1 MKRISMR
8 AAVPVLLIL
17 QEVSCFS
24 TQPAG
29 STFTCRSNGSN
40 GRNNAPLLL
49 RMSDQTTVERSTTTT
64 KVSANEI
71 SQDLPADL
79 YQQEQQL
86 QRPAASSAT
95 DTVASATTANF
106 DSGKEYRRGLATI
119 GLITLV
125 FASMSP
131 VMHAALATP
140 AEGGGTAAMAPPVLL
155 LNAAVSVI
163 ALLGLV
169 VGGPALQANT
179 ELPISLQLNQRQLM
193 KQRKSD
199 DGLDLAARAGLELG
213 LWKFLGTTANLF
225 GLALTTSAHGA
236 FLVQLTTLIVPVA
249 QGIMGVPI
257 PKRIAFSIG
266 LALMGVGLFT
276 QDGISGDAVSNNIV
290 LGDALCVVA
299 ACFYATFDLRL
310 FKWGKLVPPKDLI
323 TSKIATQAA
332 LSVLLLL
339 GVGFDE
345 AQTFL
350 LTNDFSQTGTTLGL
364 LVLWSGLMVNGLVPF
379 LQVGGQ
385 QAVGPTRAQTLYAS
399 QPLWAAIMSYLFLG
413 EEIGPQGQL
422 GGAIFL
428 TALFLAATAEPPDP
442 DCGVQNCE
450 V

>member
-1 MKRISMR
+1 MKSRCWNGGVSLR
-8 AAVPVLLIL
+8 AVVLVLLIL

-24 TQPAG
+24 TQQSAG
-29 STFTCRSNGSN
+29 STFTCTC
-40 GRNNAPLLL
+40 RNNANKGNNAPFLPL
-49 RMSDQTTVERSTTTT
+49 RMSDQTTVERSTT
-64 KVSANEI
+64 KVSVNEI
-71 SQDLPADL
+71 SKELPADA
-79 YQQEQQL
+79 YQQQQL
-86 QRPAASSAT
+86 QRESST
-95 DTVASATTANF
+95 DTVAATTNNF

-140 AEGGGTAAMAPPVLL
+140 EGGTAMAPPVLL

-163 ALLGLV
+163 ALFGLV
-169 VGGPALQANT
+169 VGGPVLQANT
-179 ELPISLQLNQRQLM
+179 ELPISLQLNQEKL
-193 KQRKSD
+193 KQTKSD

-225 GLALTTSAHGA
+225 GLALTTSSHGA
-236 FLVQLTTLIVPVA
+236 FLVQLTTLIVPVV

-257 PKRIAFSIG
+257 PNRIAFSIG
-266 LALMGVGLFT
+266 LALAGVGLFT

-290 LGDALCVVA
+290 LEDALCVVA
-299 ACFYATFDLRL
+299 ACFYATYDLRL

-345 AQTFL
+345 ARAFL
-350 LTNDFSQTGTTLGL
+350 LANDFSQTGTTLGL
-364 LVLWSGLMVNGLVPF
+364 LVLWSGLLVNGLVPF

-413 EEIGPQGQL
+413 EEIGLQGQVSEMADWNFVMIIL
-422 GGAIFL
+422 SLPSSRFK
-428 TALFLAATAEPPDP
+428 
-442 DCGVQNCE
+442 
-450 V
+450 

>member
-1 MKRISMR
+1 MAAMVDMTAQRPIMKSLSLW
-8 AAVPVLLIL
+8 AVVLVLLIL

-29 STFTCRSNGSN
+29 STCTYLNSNG
-40 GRNNAPLLL
+40 NNAPFLL
-49 RMSDQTTVERSTTTT
+49 RMSDQTTVERSTT

-71 SQDLPADL
+71 SKDLPAGL
-79 YQQEQQL
+79 YRQQQL
-86 QRPAASSAT
+86 QRESS
-95 DTVASATTANF
+95 TVAAATNF

-131 VMHAALATP
+131 VMHAALAAP
-140 AEGGGTAAMAPPVLL
+140 EGGTAMAPPVLL

-163 ALLGLV
+163 ALFGLV
-169 VGGPALQANT
+169 VGGPVLQAKT
-179 ELPISLQLNQRQLM
+179 ELPISFQLNREKLEQT
-193 KQRKSD
+193 KSD

-257 PKRIAFSIG
+257 PNRIAFSIG

-276 QDGISGDAVSNNIV
+276 QDGTSGNAVSNNVV

-299 ACFYATFDLRL
+299 ACFYATYDLRL

-345 AQTFL
+345 ARAFL
-350 LTNDFSQTGTTLGL
+350 LANDFSQTGTTLSL

-413 EEIGPQGQL
+413 EEIGPQGQVSEM
-422 GGAIFL
+422 ADWNF
-428 TALFLAATAEPPDP
+428 AR
-442 DCGVQNCE
+442 
-450 V
+450 

>member
-1 MKRISMR
+1 MKSLRWNGVSLR
-8 AAVPVLLIL
+8 TVVFVVPLLL
-17 QEVSCFS
+17 QQANGFS
-24 TQPAG
+24 RQPAG
-29 STFTCRSNGSN
+29 STY
-40 GRNNAPLLL
+40 RNNAPFPL
-49 RMSDQTTVERSTTTT
+49 RMSDQTTVELSTT
-64 KVSANEI
+64 KVSINEI
-71 SQDLPADL
+71 SKDLPADL
-79 YQQEQQL
+79 YQQQQL
-86 QRPAASSAT
+86 QRESPPAPT
-95 DTVASATTANF
+95 NF
-106 DSGKEYRRGLATI
+106 DSEKEYRRGLATI

-140 AEGGGTAAMAPPVLL
+140 EGGTAMAPPVLL

-163 ALLGLV
+163 ALFGLV
-169 VGGPALQANT
+169 VGGPVLQANT
-179 ELPISLQLNQRQLM
+179 ELPISLQLNQEKM
-193 KQRKSD
+193 KQTKPD
-199 DGLDLAARAGLELG
+199 NGVDLATRAGLELG

-266 LALMGVGLFT
+266 LALAGVGLFT
-276 QDGISGDAVSNNIV
+276 QDGISGDAVSNNIL

-299 ACFYATFDLRL
+299 AGFYATYDLRL
-310 FKWGKLVPPKDLI
+310 FKWGKLVPPKELI

-345 AQTFL
+345 AWTFL
-350 LTNDFSQTGTTLGL
+350 STNDFSQTGRTLGL
-364 LVLWSGLMVNGLVPF
+364 LILWSGLFVNGLVPF

-399 QPLWAAIMSYLFLG
+399 QPLWAAIMSYVFLG
-413 EEIGPQGQL
+413 EEIGLQGQL

>member
-1 MKRISMR
+1 LHRN
-8 AAVPVLLIL
+8 
-17 QEVSCFS
+17 
-24 TQPAG
+24 
-29 STFTCRSNGSN
+29 NG
-40 GRNNAPLLL
+40 NNAPFLL
-49 RMSDQTTVERSTTTT
+49 RMSDQTTVERSTTE
-64 KVSANEI
+64 VGIDEI
-71 SQDLPADL
+71 SKDLPADL
-79 YQQEQQL
+79 YQQQQL
-86 QRPAASSAT
+86 QRESS
-95 DTVASATTANF
+95 TVAATTNF
-106 DSGKEYRRGLATI
+106 DSEKEYRRGLATI

-140 AEGGGTAAMAPPVLL
+140 EGGTAMAPPVLL

-163 ALLGLV
+163 ALFGLV
-169 VGGPALQANT
+169 VGGPVLQANT
-179 ELPISLQLNQRQLM
+179 ELPISLQLNQEKL
-193 KQRKSD
+193 KQIKPD
-199 DGLDLAARAGLELG
+199 DGLDLATRAGLELG

-257 PKRIAFSIG
+257 PNRIAFSIG
-266 LALMGVGLFT
+266 LALTGVALFT
-276 QDGISGDAVSNNIV
+276 QDGMSGDAVSNNVV

-299 ACFYATFDLRL
+299 ACFYATYDLRL

-345 AQTFL
+345 ARAFL
-350 LTNDFSQTGTTLGL
+350 LTNDFSQTGTTLAL
-364 LVLWSGLMVNGLVPF
+364 LVLWSGIMVNGLVPF

-413 EEIGPQGQL
+413 EEIGLQGQVSEMADWNFVMIIL
-422 GGAIFL
+422 SLPSSRFK
-428 TALFLAATAEPPDP
+428 
-442 DCGVQNCE
+442 
-450 V
+450 

>member
-1 MKRISMR
+1 MKSLSPRT
-8 AAVPVLLIL
+8 AVLVLLIL

-29 STFTCRSNGSN
+29 STSTRTCTFRNSLNGH
-40 GRNNAPLLL
+40 NNAPLLL
-49 RMSDQTTVERSTTTT
+49 RMSDQTTVERSTTA
-64 KVSANEI
+64 KVSANEM
-71 SQDLPADL
+71 SKDLPADP
-79 YQQEQQL
+79 YQQQQL
-86 QRPAASSAT
+86 QRRPAESST
-95 DTVASATTANF
+95 DTVAATTNF

-131 VMHAALATP
+131 VMHAALAAP
-140 AEGGGTAAMAPPVLL
+140 EGGTAMAPPVLL

-163 ALLGLV
+163 ALFGLV
-169 VGGPALQANT
+169 VGGPVLQANT
-179 ELPISLQLNQRQLM
+179 ELPISLQLNQERLEQT
-193 KQRKSD
+193 KPDD
-199 DGLDLAARAGLELG
+199 DGLDLVARAGLELG

-236 FLVQLTTLIVPVA
+236 FLVQLTTLLVPVA

-257 PKRIAFSIG
+257 PKRISFSIG
-266 LALMGVGLFT
+266 LALMGVGVFT

-299 ACFYATFDLRL
+299 ACFYATYDLRL

-345 AQTFL
+345 ARAFL
-350 LTNDFSQTGTTLGL
+350 LTNDFSHSGMTLGL

>member
-1 MKRISMR
+1 MDGFEASLLKWHKLIRPSTVICNVARKKCNDIQLRHLPSATQSEEQRFLLSIPSRSAGPQDTCHDMTTQRPIMKRISMR

-169 VGGPALQANT
+169 VGGPVLQANT
-179 ELPISLQLNQRQLM
+179 ELPISLQLNQERLE
-193 KQRKSD
+193 RTKSD
-199 DGLDLAARAGLELG
+199 DGLDVAARAGLELG

-266 LALMGVGLFT
+266 LALIGGGVVY
-276 QDGISGDAVSNNIV
+276 ARWNIRRCCRQRQHCAGRRTV
-290 LGDALCVVA
+290 RGG
-299 ACFYATFDLRL
+299 RL
-310 FKWGKLVPPKDLI
+310 FLRNL
-323 TSKIATQAA
+323 
-332 LSVLLLL
+332 
-339 GVGFDE
+339 
-345 AQTFL
+345 
-350 LTNDFSQTGTTLGL
+350 
-364 LVLWSGLMVNGLVPF
+364 
-379 LQVGGQ
+379 
-385 QAVGPTRAQTLYAS
+385 
-399 QPLWAAIMSYLFLG
+399 
-413 EEIGPQGQL
+413 
-422 GGAIFL
+422 
-428 TALFLAATAEPPDP
+428 
-442 DCGVQNCE
+442 
-450 V
+450 